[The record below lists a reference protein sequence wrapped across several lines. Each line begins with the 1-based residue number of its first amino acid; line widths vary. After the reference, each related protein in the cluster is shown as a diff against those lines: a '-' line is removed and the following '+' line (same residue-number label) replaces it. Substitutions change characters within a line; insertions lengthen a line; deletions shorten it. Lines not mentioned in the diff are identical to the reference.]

1 MKLTGQV
8 AIVTGGGS
16 GQGRATALLFA
27 QEGAK
32 VVIGDVNA
40 SGAEETVRLINR
52 QEGGQATAIKVD
64 VTKADEVRGLVDAAV
79 SRYGRLDI
87 LINNA
92 GATLFKGIEETT
104 EEDWNR
110 ILDTNLKGVFLGC
123 KFAIPA
129 MRQSGGGSIVN
140 IASVAGLLGMPQ
152 HFAYCAAKAG
162 VDQLTRCMANELK
175 DYNIRVN
182 VVYPGITETHMQEL
196 IRASDDQQMGG
207 SAEFFRKRYE
217 RGENLP
223 PELPARLIVWLSRQ
237 SDLNGQILD
246 INDPD
251 IRQRAGL

>member
-32 VVIGDVNA
+32 VVVGDVNA
-40 SGAEETVRLINR
+40 SGAEETARLINR
-52 QEGGQATAIKVD
+52 HEGGQATAMKVD
-64 VTKADEVRGLVDAAV
+64 VTKADQVRGLVDAAI

-123 KFAIPA
+123 KFTIPA
-129 MRQSGGGSIVN
+129 MRQSGGGSDRPQ
-140 IASVAGLLGMPQ
+140 AGTDLLSSAHHEGSVRRECL
-152 HFAYCAAKAG
+152 
-162 VDQLTRCMANELK
+162 R
-175 DYNIRVN
+175 R
-182 VVYPGITETHMQEL
+182 
-196 IRASDDQQMGG
+196 S
-207 SAEFFRKRYE
+207 RKS
-217 RGENLP
+217 P
-223 PELPARLIVWLSRQ
+223 
-237 SDLNGQILD
+237 
-246 INDPD
+246 
-251 IRQRAGL
+251 